1 MNMKWQVREL
11 IDIVKKYKKTI
22 FFVLVMVIVANIFN
36 ILAPYL
42 LKMIIDEFAENMLIS
57 SIISILI
64 GYVLLRIA
72 IMIVQYVKDKTTNK
86 LSNDMLEDL
95 RNKIFDK
102 LLVMNMKTFTKFQS
116 SDLYTRLTV
125 DAENTKTLFSDN
137 ISIIVNDVL
146 YILFIMIAMLIIDIK
161 LSVIGIASIL
171 VIAIYSFFLVGKLR
185 KISRVTTMKRDLENQ
200 QYSENY
206 NKSKLTRFFSLQ
218 KKNIR
223 KVNQLLDEE
232 LKNRYHYINVNS
244 FLWPASVF
252 IEAVGIYA
260 VIYYVLN
267 IETSISLGTVYI
279 FLYYIKQAFTPL
291 KEIFDQLEEIQNAQ
305 VSLER
310 INTVLLVKE
319 KEDIQKGQEVEK
331 LEGDIE
337 FKNVTFSYGEKDVL
351 KEVFFKI
358 HKGEKVA
365 FVGKT
370 GAGKT
375 TITNILMR
383 LYPIKSGEVILD
395 GYNMKDISIESVRNN
410 ITYISQNAYVFKDTI
425 RRNILLEK
433 QDISDEEILKVI
445 EEIGAM
451 PLLDRL
457 ENGLDEIVTVNKLS
471 KGELQIIA
479 FIRAIVHKANIY
491 IFDEPTS
498 NIDLRTEK
506 MIQSIIDK
514 ISKTST
520 VIIIAHRLATIQNVD
535 KILKVE
541 NGKVMDYATKKL

>member
-1 MNMKWQVREL
+1 MKWQVREL
-11 IDIVKKYKKTI
+11 IDVVKKYKKTI
-22 FFVLVMVIVANIFN
+22 FFVVVVVIVANILN

-42 LKMIIDEFAENMLIS
+42 LKVIIDEFAKNMVIS
-57 SIISILI
+57 SVISILI
-64 GYVLLRIA
+64 CYVLLRIA
-72 IMIVQYVKDKTTNK
+72 IIIVQYIKDKTTNK

-102 LLVMNMKTFTKFQS
+102 LIVMNMKTFTKFQS

-137 ISIIVNDVL
+137 IPIILNDVL
-146 YILFIMIAMLIIDIK
+146 YILFIMIAMMIIDIK
-161 LSVIGIASIL
+161 LSIIGIASIL
-171 VIAIYSFFLVGKLR
+171 LIAIYSFFLVRKLQGLTK
-185 KISRVTTMKRDLENQ
+185 KITIKRDLENQ

-206 NKSKLTRFFSLQ
+206 NKSKLTRFFSLE
-218 KKNIR
+218 KKNIH
-223 KVNQLLDEE
+223 KVNTLLKEE
-232 LKNRYHYINVNS
+232 LKERYRYINYNS

-252 IEAVGIYA
+252 LEAVGIYA

-267 IETSISLGTVYI
+267 IETAISLGTVYI

-291 KEIFDQLEEIQNAQ
+291 KEIFDQLEEIQTAQ

-319 KEDIQKGQEVEK
+319 KEDIQKGQEIQK
-331 LEGDIE
+331 LEGNIE
-337 FKNVTFSYGEKDVL
+337 FKNVTFSYGR
-351 KEVFFKI
+351 KEILQEVSFNI
-358 HKGEKVA
+358 RKGEKVA
-365 FVGKT
+365 FIGKT

-395 GYNMKDISIESVRNN
+395 GHDMKDISIESIRNN
-410 ITYISQNAYVFKDTI
+410 ITYISQTAYVFKDTI

-433 QDISDEEILKVI
+433 QDIPDEEILKI
-445 EEIGAM
+445 MEDIGAM

-457 ENGLDEIVTVNKLS
+457 ENGLDEMVTVNKLS

-479 FIRAIVHKANIY
+479 FIRAIIHKANIY

-541 NGKVMDYATKKL
+541 NGKVMDYATKE

>member
-1 MNMKWQVREL
+1 MKWQVREL
-11 IDIVKKYKKTI
+11 IDVVKKYKKTI
-22 FFVLVMVIVANIFN
+22 FFVVVVVIVANILN

-42 LKMIIDEFAENMLIS
+42 LKVIIDEFAKNMVIS
-57 SIISILI
+57 SVISILI
-64 GYVLLRIA
+64 CYVLLRIA
-72 IMIVQYVKDKTTNK
+72 IIIVQYIKDKTTNK

-102 LLVMNMKTFTKFQS
+102 LIVMNMKTFTKFQS

-137 ISIIVNDVL
+137 IPIILNDVL
-146 YILFIMIAMLIIDIK
+146 YILFIMIAMMIIDIK
-161 LSVIGIASIL
+161 LSIIGIASIL
-171 VIAIYSFFLVGKLR
+171 LIAIYSFFLVRKLQGLTK
-185 KISRVTTMKRDLENQ
+185 KITIKRDLENQ

-206 NKSKLTRFFSLQ
+206 NKSKLTRFFSLE
-218 KKNIR
+218 KKNIH
-223 KVNQLLDEE
+223 KVNTLLKEE
-232 LKNRYHYINVNS
+232 LKQRYRYINYNS

-252 IEAVGIYA
+252 LEAVGIYA

-267 IETSISLGTVYI
+267 IETAISLGTVYI

-291 KEIFDQLEEIQNAQ
+291 KEIFDQLEEIQTAQ

-319 KEDIQKGQEVEK
+319 KEDIQKGQKIQK
-331 LEGDIE
+331 LEGNIE
-337 FKNVTFSYGEKDVL
+337 FKNVTFSYGR
-351 KEVFFKI
+351 KEILQEVSFNI
-358 HKGEKVA
+358 RKGEKVA
-365 FVGKT
+365 FIGKT

-395 GYNMKDISIESVRNN
+395 GHDMKDISIESIRNN
-410 ITYISQNAYVFKDTI
+410 ITYISQTAYVFKDTI

-433 QDISDEEILKVI
+433 QDIPDEEILKI
-445 EEIGAM
+445 MEDIGAM

-457 ENGLDEIVTVNKLS
+457 ENGLDEMVTVNKLS

-479 FIRAIVHKANIY
+479 FIRAIIHKANIY

-541 NGKVMDYATKKL
+541 NGKVMDYATKE

>member
-1 MNMKWQVREL
+1 MKWQVREL